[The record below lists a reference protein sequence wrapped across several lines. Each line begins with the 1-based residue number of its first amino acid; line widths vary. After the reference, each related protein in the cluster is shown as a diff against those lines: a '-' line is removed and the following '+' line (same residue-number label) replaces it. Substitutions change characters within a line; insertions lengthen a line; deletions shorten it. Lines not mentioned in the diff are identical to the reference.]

1 MIYRSTAFL
10 ALTLLTAGLY
20 SAEQRSE
27 NVAEMTASNIES
39 LLKEMNLP
47 FTVGKDEEK
56 KPSFRYISSGKT
68 VIITLYGGT
77 IPNNAT
83 SLGLSTS
90 FEMQTT
96 LEKVNSWNQNQ
107 RFLKAYQ
114 ENPGTIVLEA
124 DIDMGGDPSKKNL
137 ERLITR
143 MNRALLALPNVLE

>member
-1 MIYRSTAFL
+1 
-10 ALTLLTAGLY
+10 
-20 SAEQRSE
+20 
-27 NVAEMTASNIES
+27 
-39 LLKEMNLP
+39 
-47 FTVGKDEEK
+47 
-56 KPSFRYISSGKT
+56 

-83 SLGLSTS
+83 SLGLSTN

-143 MNRALLALPNVLE
+143 MNRALLALPKVLE